1 MTPSSQALS
10 CSVSGILAWLTT
22 SLLSLKQRLCNTSL
36 FTGLG
41 QLYPEMSLL
50 HTFVQFACCSCY
62 LYHFKTIWQQN
73 RKAVMQKQNS
83 KAIMQKATNSTD
95 SKMQRNPKR
104 KRNMF
109 FFYKSKFQSRRSH
122 LRLEKINESRMRIWD
137 RRNKHIIWLFRPNP
151 PLPTHQGARWRRSSM
166 TGGAALSFCRHRGSA
181 TSQRRRQLSGDLDL
195 GLRTSGPA
203 ALLTLSATVR
213 GGF

>member
-1 MTPSSQALS
+1 MSARSTIYATFFQLIAYILMFWNKEGCTSIFSRQNRVVFYCWDIDVTSSSQALS

-73 RKAVMQKQNS
+73 SKAVMQKQNS

-104 KRNMF
+104 KRNIF
-109 FFYKSKFQSRRSH
+109 LQ
-122 LRLEKINESRMRIWD
+122 E
-137 RRNKHIIWLFRPNP
+137 
-151 PLPTHQGARWRRSSM
+151 
-166 TGGAALSFCRHRGSA
+166 
-181 TSQRRRQLSGDLDL
+181 
-195 GLRTSGPA
+195 
-203 ALLTLSATVR
+203 
-213 GGF
+213 